1 MNEWTM
7 PTGNDGDKL
16 VIFMMMI
23 SKMIAIT
30 INNRWRLVIRKRRWH
45 LLAGQGCRRISLKMS
60 SRRLDVRFLIR
71 MMMMKVFI
79 DKVSGGS

>member
-1 MNEWTM
+1 MS
-7 PTGNDGDKL
+7 TGNDDDEL
-16 VIFMMMI
+16 MIFMI
-23 SKMIAIT
+23 VVSKMIKI
-30 INNRWRLVIRKRRWH
+30 NRWRLVIRKRRWL

-71 MMMMKVFI
+71 MMMMKVII